1 MTAPGLSRRR
11 SLVAASFAALL
22 IASALLI
29 FRLASERQEILD
41 DFRRGTWL
49 TVQAQ
54 AEYLRVEEALSRYIA
69 EPTPETRA
77 RLMLR
82 FDVMWSRFPLF
93 ASGAESD
100 DLRAIAGVPELAAAL
115 IDRLPAVEDA
125 LKQLDPRDPDSI
137 TLARERLESFREPL
151 QSLVLTALHNEGFT
165 QSRARIE
172 KQYFW
177 TLTALIAVLA
187 AGTLLVYFLYREARS
202 ARTNYELARRA
213 EQEASAVKEH
223 LVDAIESVSE
233 GFILL
238 DKEGRVVMANSRY
251 RELYPAIADLVEPG
265 VAFDDLVWAAAALNL
280 FQSDD
285 TVEEVVRLR
294 RERLQHP
301 SGPFEQNLSDGRSL
315 LVSERHTARG
325 SLVSVRTDITELKRT
340 QLALQSRLAAMEASI
355 DGIVIIDVSDRLTGV
370 NKAFA
375 AAFGFASAESLIG
388 QPLTTLFDAGE
399 NERFESDILPRLH
412 AAGRWRGERTARR
425 QDGSLFPL
433 EASMTMLED
442 GGMVWIVRDVTEQ
455 HQAAA
460 ERQQLQD
467 QFYQAQKM
475 EALGRLSGGIAHDF
489 NNILAAIIGY
499 ASFLTE
505 DLPEGSETRDF
516 ARQVLS
522 AGNRAKDL
530 VQQILAFSRTHDT
543 RRDPIDLVAVV
554 NETLTMLWA
563 TMPATVSLEGRVAAA
578 RMMVKGDTTQ
588 IGQVLMNLCVNARD
602 ALPDDRGA
610 ILVELTHADIDGG
623 CSDGLRS
630 ADAAPGKSVM
640 RIRSEEDGKR
650 QRMWVGALAAP
661 GRCARIKVSDTGTG
675 MDRATMERMF
685 EPFFTTKSV
694 GKGTG
699 LGLAAVH
706 GIVTAHGGAITI
718 DSVAGKG
725 TTFEILL
732 PLAEAEIVDE
742 APPESAIASR
752 GRELVLLVE
761 DEATVAAMTS
771 RCLERLGYEV
781 AGCDDPLF
789 ALQVFEEDP
798 DVWDIVI
805 TDQTMPGLSGE
816 ELARCILQRRPALPV
831 VLCTGYSETVN
842 EESAR
847 SMGIAAFLH
856 KPVDPN
862 KLAATVRAV
871 LDRQAPALPA
881 PARAEASLPTP

>member
-1 MTAPGLSRRR
+1 MIASALSRERV
-11 SLVAASFAALL
+11 LVAASFAALL
-22 IASALLI
+22 IAGGFLI
-29 FRLASERQEILD
+29 FGLSSEQLEVLD
-41 DFRRGTWL
+41 SVR
-49 TVQAQ
+49 
-54 AEYLRVEEALSRYIA
+54 
-69 EPTPETRA
+69 
-77 RLMLR
+77 
-82 FDVMWSRFPLF
+82 
-93 ASGAESD
+93 
-100 DLRAIAGVPELAAAL
+100 
-115 IDRLPAVEDA
+115 
-125 LKQLDPRDPDSI
+125 
-137 TLARERLESFREPL
+137 
-151 QSLVLTALHNEGFT
+151 
-165 QSRARIE
+165 
-172 KQYFW
+172 W
-177 TLTALIAVLA
+177 TLTALFAVLA
-187 AGTLLVYFLYREARS
+187 AGALLMLLLRREAQK
-202 ARTNYELARRA
+202 AKANYELARRA
-213 EQEASAVKEH
+213 EQKASDFKEQM
-223 LVDAIESVSE
+223 LDAIESISE

-238 DKEGRVVMANSRY
+238 DGAGKVLMANSRY

-265 VAFDDLVWAAAALNL
+265 VAFDDLVWAAAALGQ

-285 TVEEVVRLR
+285 TVEEVVRQR
-294 RERLQHP
+294 RERMAHP
-301 SGPFEQNLSDGRSL
+301 AGPFEQNLSDGHIL
-315 LVSERHTARG
+315 LVSERQTARG

-355 DGIVIIDVSDRLTGV
+355 DGIAIIDVSDRLAGV

-375 AAFGFASAESLIG
+375 AAFGFADAESMMG
-388 QPLTTLFDAGE
+388 QLWTVLFDAEE
-399 NERFESDILPRLH
+399 NRRFETDIQPRLH
-412 AAGRWRGERTARR
+412 AAGRWRGERMARR
-425 QDGSLFPL
+425 QDGLQFPL

-543 RRDPIDLVAVV
+543 RRDAIDLVAVV

-563 TMPATVSLEGRVAAA
+563 TMPATVSLDGRIDAE
-578 RMMVKGDTTQ
+578 RMMIKGDTTQ

-602 ALPDDRGA
+602 ALPDDRGG
-610 ILVELTHADIDGG
+610 IVVGLSQIEIDGG
-623 CSDGLRS
+623 CSAGLKS

-640 RIRSEEDGKR
+640 RIRSEPDGKR
-650 QRMWVGALAAP
+650 HRMWVGALATP
-661 GRCARIKVSDTGTG
+661 GHCAQITVSDTGTG
-675 MDRATMERMF
+675 MDRALMERMF
-685 EPFFTTKSV
+685 EPFFTTKSI

-706 GIVTAHGGAITI
+706 GIVAAHGGAITI
-718 DSVAGKG
+718 ESVLGKG
-725 TTFEILL
+725 TTFQILL
-732 PLAEAEIVDE
+732 PLAENAVIDE
-742 APPESAIASR
+742 ASSESAIASR

-761 DEATVAAMTS
+761 DDATVAEMTA

-781 AGCDDPLF
+781 ASCDDPLF
-789 ALQVFEEDP
+789 ALQVFEEEP
-798 DVWDIVI
+798 AVWDIVV

-816 ELARCILQRRPALPV
+816 ELARCILARRPDLPI
-831 VLCTGYSETVN
+831 VLCTGFSETVT
-842 EESAR
+842 EESAKAI
-847 SMGIAAFLH
+847 GIAAFLG

-862 KLAATVRAV
+862 KLAGTVRAI
-871 LDRQAPALPA
+871 LDRRPMPPLPA
-881 PARAEASLPTP
+881 PAAAETV